1 MRRIYHKKPARKQI
15 QMEAMLNLKKV
26 RREID
31 PDLLE
36 SAQQAIAEAWF
47 SRRDAAQDKAGSHM
61 EPVDKKRNLSV
72 IQKFV
77 EMNSDNAAMQKQ
89 IKSLLAEYS
98 G

>member
-15 QMEAMLNLKKV
+15 QMEAMLNLKKA

-47 SRRDAAQDKAGSHM
+47 SRQNKEQAAHNSHM
-61 EPVDKKRNLSV
+61 EPVDRKRNLSV

-77 EMNSDNAAMQKQ
+77 EMNRDNSGLQKQ
-89 IKSLLAEYS
+89 IKSILAEYS
-98 G
+98 